1 MQKFGE
7 GLPEFDWRAE
17 FDGRSFSPSAL
28 RNAEPIRAA
37 LAQHLPEPCSEGP
50 RPLVLEIA
58 AGTGQHAVHMAR
70 HFPHLDWLASDP
82 DPALGASLAAWAR
95 QAVPPA
101 GPKNLLAPRAIDAAA
116 PDWGLAAAEVRR
128 LAAIV
133 AINMV
138 HIAPWAA
145 TEGLVAGAG
154 RYLPR
159 GGTLYLYGP
168 YRREGRP
175 TAPSNLR
182 FDAAL
187 KARNPAW
194 GLRSVEAVAAL
205 AEAAGLALAEVVEMP
220 ANNLSLVFR
229 KA

>member
-1 MQKFGE
+1 MDERGE
-7 GLPEFDWRAE
+7 GRPEFDWRAGR
-17 FDGRSFSPSAL
+17 DGRRFSPSAL
-28 RNAEPIRAA
+28 RNAEPIRAV
-37 LAQHLPEPCSEGP
+37 LARYLPGPRAEGP

-58 AGTGQHAVHMAR
+58 AGTGQHAVYMAHR
-70 HFPHLDWLASDP
+70 FPHLDWLASDP

-95 QAVPPA
+95 EAAPPA
-101 GPKNLLAPRAIDAAA
+101 GPVNLLPPCAIDAAA
-116 PDWGLAAAEVRR
+116 ADWGLAADEARR

-145 TEGLVAGAG
+145 TEGLIAGAG
-154 RYLPR
+154 RHLPR

-168 YRREGRP
+168 YRREGRE

-187 KARNPAW
+187 KAQNPAW
-194 GLRSVEAVAAL
+194 GLRTVEEVAAR
-205 AEAAGLALAEVVEMP
+205 AKAAGLALAEIVEMP
-220 ANNLSLVFR
+220 SNNLSLVFR